1 MTDTAPM
8 APPPRADLQ
17 PPAGPLF
24 DLGQIVATRGLLAHL
39 QAHPVTTAQALVRR
53 HVTGDFGDLSDADRQ
68 ANLDAIQLGDR
79 VLSAYEVAGERVWV
93 ITEHDRSVTTVLLAS
108 EY

>member
-1 MTDTAPM
+1 MTDPVPM
-8 APPPRADLQ
+8 APPSRADMQ
-17 PPAGPLF
+17 QPAGPLF
-24 DLGQIVATRGLLAHL
+24 NLGQTVATRGLIAHL
-39 QAHPVTTAQALVRR
+39 EANPGTTAQALVRR
-53 HVTGDFGDLSDADRQ
+53 HVTGDFGDLSDGDRQ
-68 ANLDAIQLGDR
+68 ANLDAIKLGDR

>member
-1 MTDTAPM
+1 MNDTVPM

-17 PPAGPLF
+17 APAGPLF
-24 DLGQIVATRGLLAHL
+24 DLGQMVATRGVLAHL

-53 HVTGDFGDLSDADRQ
+53 HVTGDFGDLSGADRQ

-79 VLSAYEVAGERVWV
+79 ILSAYAVAGERLYV

>member
-1 MTDTAPM
+1 MTDTVPM
-8 APPPRADLQ
+8 APPSRADMQ
-17 PPAGPLF
+17 QPAGPLF
-24 DLGQIVATRGLLAHL
+24 NLGQAVATRGLIAHL
-39 QAHPVTTAQALVRR
+39 EANPGTTAQALVRR
-53 HVTGDFGDLSDADRQ
+53 HVTGDFGDLSDGDRR
-68 ANLDAIQLGDR
+68 ANLDAIKLGDR

>member
-1 MTDTAPM
+1 MTNTVRS
-8 APPPRADLQ
+8 APPACADLQ
-17 PPAGPLF
+17 LPSEPLF
-24 DLGQIVATRGLLAHL
+24 DLGQTFATHGLLAHL
-39 QAHPVTTAQALVRR
+39 QAHPVTTAQALVLR
-53 HVTGDFGDLSDADRQ
+53 HVTGDFGDLSDADRK
-68 ANLDAIQLGDR
+68 ANLDSIHFGDR